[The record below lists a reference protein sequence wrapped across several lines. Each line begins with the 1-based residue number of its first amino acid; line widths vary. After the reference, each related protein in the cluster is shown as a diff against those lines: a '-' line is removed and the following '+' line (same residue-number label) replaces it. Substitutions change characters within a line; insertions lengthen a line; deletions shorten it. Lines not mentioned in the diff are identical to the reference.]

1 MEKKQLLQATRL
13 NINILISKY
22 TSHMMTSDLVSVII
36 PVYNSERYLEECL
49 DSVISQTYKNIEI
62 IVVDDGS
69 TDSSSDILKRYSD
82 KVNVFSQKNNG
93 LATAL
98 NLGISKM
105 NGHWFKW
112 FSPDDVMYSYTIE
125 TLVDEAK
132 KFSDDIIIYS
142 NWNIINDAG
151 NILREFHESNYNELS
166 NFDYN
171 IRLLDGQ
178 QINVN
183 TTLIPS
189 SLFNK
194 CSIREL
200 DDPVAIDYDFFLYS
214 ALFHGITFHLIT
226 KPLIKYR
233 IHSQQLSHTNI
244 SKTLDYI
251 SDIKNEILERL
262 DVSLRDKYIHEL
274 KQYQKTKPTKRKTM
288 EFGMKLLSSRSSWAS
303 DRILTFYLNKVRRG
317 R

>member
-1 MEKKQLLQATRL
+1 
-13 NINILISKY
+13 
-22 TSHMMTSDLVSVII
+22 MMTSDLVSVVI

-49 DSVISQTYKNIEI
+49 DSVISQTYQNIEI
-62 IVVDDGS
+62 IAVDDGS
-69 TDSSSDILKRYSD
+69 TDSSPDILKRYSD
-82 KVNVFSQKNNG
+82 RVSVFSKKNNG
-93 LATAL
+93 LTSAL
-98 NLGISKM
+98 NLGINKM

-112 FSPDDVMYSYTIE
+112 FSPDDLMYPYTIE

-132 KFSDDIIIYS
+132 KYSDDAIIYS
-142 NWNIINDAG
+142 NWNIIDDTG
-151 NILREFHESNYNELS
+151 NILREFHESDYNDLS

-189 SLFNK
+189 SLFDK

-200 DDPVAIDYDFFLYS
+200 DDPVAIDYDFFLCS
-214 ALFHGITFHLIT
+214 ALLHGTTFHLIS

-233 IHSQQLSHTNI
+233 IHSDQLSHKNI

-251 SDIKNEILERL
+251 SEIKNEILQRL
-262 DVSLRDKYIHEL
+262 DGSVKDRYIHEL
-274 KQYQKTKPTKRKTM
+274 KQYQKTKPTKQKTM
-288 EFGMKLLSSRSSWAS
+288 EFGMKLLSSVPSWAS
-303 DRILTFYLNKVRRG
+303 DRILIFYLNKIRQNR
-317 R
+317 